1 MRLTTLACIAA
12 FAFGCGATAQEVAGP
27 PTLEQQ
33 VMVDLKR
40 DILGVWSLVTPQ
52 FARRIERSKVNE
64 AAERCFKPAPLSQK
78 LVASLRAAAEGE
90 DESSR
95 LTASSFRGDLVY
107 RSKGLDLIRIDY
119 LNQNRSRVSRVVR
132 QANSRGKVLYT
143 LDVGRARLSLMFD
156 DFNLARTENGFMLQ
170 GSVLYLK
177 CPPLPGR

>member
-1 MRLTTLACIAA
+1 MRRAVFAVVSALAVV
-12 FAFGCGATAQEVAGP
+12 FPVSAQEMLGP

-40 DILGVWSLVTPQ
+40 DIVGVWSLVTPQ
-52 FARRIERSKVNE
+52 FTRRIERNRVNE

-78 LVASLRAAAEGE
+78 LIASLREASRGE
-90 DESSR
+90 DDSSR
-95 LTASSFRGDLVY
+95 LTAASFRGDLVY

-119 LNQNRSRVSRVVR
+119 LNQNHSRVSRVIR
-132 QANSRGKVLYT
+132 QSNSRGRMLYT
-143 LDVGRARLSLMFD
+143 IDVGRARLSLMFD